1 MSVAFSKASHKA
13 RRRRSTRTTTP
24 HKFYGYGAPPQAQLQ
39 SPYYGMEGQDPYWNI
54 ATGAPPNMFSM
65 GPNSAGIGSPGYG
78 GHMGL
83 GSRGNQAWQDFYDYS
98 TYRAYMGQEIGV
110 HQPDW
115 EGVDWNANRGG
126 NIYDNKWSFNQLPGQ
141 GADWADW
148 RYGTGTVRQAGDT
161 WMDAK
166 GVKQTVGAG
175 ANDPYIAAQK
185 AASWQGR
192 WDAAAGLKDAKAM
205 RKAQNPL
212 AMEYLAY
219 NDPMAY
225 SKFTTPSNDLW
236 QFMGMGLY
244 GGL

>member
-1 MSVAFSKASHKA
+1 MRFLLVSFLLAAFLSEVMSAASHK
-13 RRRRSTRTTTP
+13 RRRRSTPTP

-78 GHMGL
+78 GHMGM
-83 GSRGNQAWQDFYDYS
+83 GSIGNQAWQDFYDYS

-115 EGVDWNANRGG
+115 QGVNWDANIG
-126 NIYDNKWSFNQLPGQ
+126 DKWSFNQLPGQ

-148 RYGTGTVRQAGDT
+148 RTNWGGRWGA
-161 WMDAK
+161 
-166 GVKQTVGAG
+166 AG
-175 ANDPYIAAQK
+175 ALT
-185 AASWQGR
+185 
-192 WDAAAGLKDAKAM
+192 DAAAMK
-205 RKAQNPL
+205 KAQVPL

-225 SKFTTPSNDLW
+225 SKFTAPSNDLW